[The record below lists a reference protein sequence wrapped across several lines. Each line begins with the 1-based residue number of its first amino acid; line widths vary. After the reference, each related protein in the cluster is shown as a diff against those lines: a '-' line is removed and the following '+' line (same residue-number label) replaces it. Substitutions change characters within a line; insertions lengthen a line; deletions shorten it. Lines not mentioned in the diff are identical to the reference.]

1 MGELSFSYGTM
12 ASAKSANLLMK
23 CHQQTATGI
32 QCILMKPHIDN
43 RWEEKHITS
52 RAVQSKPCELIYTDP
67 DIKELFYSL
76 IEPGTTFVSLFVDEV
91 QFLTLDHIEQL
102 WELSRLTDI
111 NVEVHC
117 YGLLVTYL
125 NDTFKSSNKLLIH
138 ADKTECLASKCQFC
152 YNNASTHL
160 RIVNGTPI
168 KSVND
173 EQDIIKLGDTKNSN
187 EYYASVC
194 QSCYK
199 NPPENL

>member
-23 CHQQTATGI
+23 CHQQAATGI
-32 QCILMKPHIDN
+32 QCILMKPHRDN
-43 RWEEKHITS
+43 RWEEKYITS
-52 RAVQSKPCELIYTDP
+52 RAVQGKPCELIYTDTN
-67 DIKELFYSL
+67 IKELFYSL

-102 WELSRLTDI
+102 WEISRLSDI

-117 YGLLVTYL
+117 YGLLVHYL
-125 NDTFKSSNKLLIH
+125 NDTFKSSSKLLIH
-138 ADKTECLASKCQFC
+138 ADKTECLISKCQYC

-168 KSVND
+168 KSVHD
-173 EQDIIKLGDTKNSN
+173 EKDIIKTGDTENSDD
-187 EYYASVC
+187 YYASVC

-199 NPPENL
+199 NPPDNL